1 MNELGFMIMDVM
13 RQLDTVLM
21 DGTQEFASI
30 YPLDHRAKM
39 LTFKKNLKTF
49 FVCCS
54 LSKSDLAS
62 LEHGSDTVCL

>member
-1 MNELGFMIMDVM
+1 MSINKNELGFMIMDVM

-39 LTFKKNLKTF
+39 LTLKKN
-49 FVCCS
+49 
-54 LSKSDLAS
+54 
-62 LEHGSDTVCL
+62 